1 MVNQLQYGR
10 KERVIMQ
17 LMLKDLPILEINED
31 GKCKVLDFDR
41 LSFPL
46 RKEKISFID
55 FVEWA
60 SNRTLSLGRSFAKE
74 ILNTLRLS
82 HAKHAEAL
90 VLKIV
95 IGCVR
100 MKMKSSGRK

>member
-1 MVNQLQYGR
+1 
-10 KERVIMQ
+10 MQ

-82 HAKHAEAL
+82 QTNRYAVCKACRGLSLEDCYWL
-90 VLKIV
+90 RQDEDEKQ
-95 IGCVR
+95 
-100 MKMKSSGRK
+100 